1 MQPTPRPTQIDKGP
15 IGKPAAAAAAV
26 DVSDDS
32 DDSDNEQIMTAA
44 AVKAGRR
51 AGGAGP
57 EAVAQTAVAQKAVA
71 PSPGGKSAAA
81 DTDYGDDEDFEE
93 DFEEE
98 ELSN

>member
-1 MQPTPRPTQIDKGP
+1 M
-15 IGKPAAAAAAV
+15 
-26 DVSDDS
+26 
-32 DDSDNEQIMTAA
+32 
-44 AVKAGRR
+44 
-51 AGGAGP
+51 
-57 EAVAQTAVAQKAVA
+57 AQTAVAQKAVA